1 MSRTCTSSNEGGD
14 DMYLYG
20 YRFKHEKGHVVVYD
34 EKGNVV
40 LHAQSLSEAVQ
51 DLRQEEE

>member
-1 MSRTCTSSNEGGD
+1 MMKEANF
-14 DMYLYG
+14 MYLYG

-40 LHAQSLSEAVQ
+40 LHAQSLSEAVR
-51 DLRQEEE
+51 DLKEEE